1 MQQTVS
7 KTKNKNE
14 VQRIYSFEG
23 ETIIR
28 RKG

>member
-14 VQRIYSFEG
+14 ERRIYSFEG